1 MQTGDRLGYHPE
13 LAQKEIAHFR
23 ETLPQARI
31 AVNKVVEDGQKR
43 LEEFAQRA
51 TQRNTA
57 GVDIQAEKQKRVDA
71 FARAGKLATDAAN

>member
-1 MQTGDRLGYHPE
+1 
-13 LAQKEIAHFR
+13 
-23 ETLPQARI
+23 
-31 AVNKVVEDGQKR
+31 VNKVVEDGQKR